1 MDQASR
7 VDDTK
12 CCTLPIGYSS
22 NHKKRTPRIKRRDP
36 WCTQEEARWSLGL
49 CMTCALSWSV
59 ATSELADGME
69 TSSPHSDRLSGSLL
83 SAAYDAGIDVNGAQI
98 ESHDGYTMISE
109 NGSWVIGFSANP
121 TKSSMVSSRA
131 SFDAGICTGK
141 FHPVMVIKNR
151 LEWGAQTSCV
161 STASPNDLYRHS
173 LRIELSQRNEGRFIM
188 EKVSGYTPPNGP
200 YSRVTSAVATNPCRN
215 SRKARYDVVAYPT
228 VHSVQFGPV
237 ISSLSGA
244 MGCRVKA

>member
-1 MDQASR
+1 M
-7 VDDTK
+7 DDTK

-59 ATSELADGME
+59 
-69 TSSPHSDRLSGSLL
+69 DRLSGSLL

-151 LEWGAQTSCV
+151 LEWGAQTS
-161 STASPNDLYRHS
+161 
-173 LRIELSQRNEGRFIM
+173 
-188 EKVSGYTPPNGP
+188 
-200 YSRVTSAVATNPCRN
+200 
-215 SRKARYDVVAYPT
+215 
-228 VHSVQFGPV
+228 
-237 ISSLSGA
+237 
-244 MGCRVKA
+244 